1 MRHTF
6 SKTTPPE
13 QLPAPD
19 AASRRHSSQPT
30 YDFGRG
36 QASIRSLRAG
46 IALVIAGFFLFVT
59 IWTVVPA
66 PTLPLLAF
74 AVLVPELAPSF
85 ALACAIALVIVSVLA
100 RGTIRRVT
108 IAALVLA
115 FACTLVPT
123 FQYPSARKAADVELD
138 TQLGEAIANPNEAPS
153 FAARVLSDRT
163 FTTRDGARLALDVY
177 RPDVPGA
184 RPTIVTIYGGAWI
197 FGSRK
202 QLATL
207 DAAYATLGY
216 TVIGIEYRHAP
227 AYRFPTQL
235 HDVEDALAAIAANAS
250 AWGVDRTRVALLGKS
265 AGAELALLA
274 AYTPEPVAVRAAI
287 GYYTP
292 TDLARGYDEPPFPD
306 PANVRKILVTYLGAT
321 PAERL
326 ERYRAA
332 SPIDLV
338 RPGLPP
344 TFLICGLRDSLVR
357 IDFQRAMRDALR
369 ARGDRVVAIELPWS
383 NHVFDD
389 VPNGLGSSIAT
400 PAVRRFLAATL

>member
-1 MRHTF
+1 
-6 SKTTPPE
+6 
-13 QLPAPD
+13 L
-19 AASRRHSSQPT
+19 
-30 YDFGRG
+30 
-36 QASIRSLRAG
+36 
-46 IALVIAGFFLFVT
+46 FLFVT

-85 ALACAIALVIVSVLA
+85 ALACAIAMVVAAALA
-100 RGTIRRVT
+100 RGPIRRVVLVALT
-108 IAALVLA
+108 IA
-115 FACTLVPT
+115 FACTLVPIV
-123 FQYPSARKAADVELD
+123 QYPSARATADAELNA
-138 TQLGEAIANPNEAPS
+138 QLGDQNNGHPGAPT
-153 FAARVLSDRT
+153 FAVRVLDDRT
-163 FTTRDGARLALDVY
+163 VTTRDGAHLALDVY
-177 RPDVPGA
+177 RPDIAGE

-202 QLATL
+202 QMAPL
-207 DAAYATLGY
+207 DESYAKLGY
-216 TVIGIEYRHAP
+216 TVVSIEYRHAP
-227 AYRFPTQL
+227 AFRFPTQV
-235 HDVEDALAAIAANAS
+235 HDVEDALAAIAAHAS

-274 AYTPEPVAVRAAI
+274 AYTPEPVDIRAAI

-321 PAERL
+321 PTQRPEL
-326 ERYRAA
+326 YRAA

-357 IDFQRAMRDALR
+357 IEFQRAMRDALR
-369 ARGDRVVAIELPWS
+369 AHGDRVVAIELPWS
-383 NHVFDD
+383 SHVFDD
-389 VPNGLGSSIAT
+389 VPNGLGASIST
-400 PAVRRFLAATL
+400 PAAHRFLAATL